1 MTTASHAEKKIFIA
15 DDDADILS
23 ILQLML
29 QTKGYTVHATP
40 NANDIFN
47 YDHDFPD
54 LILLDIW
61 MTEVD
66 GREVCARLK
75 ENDLMKN
82 IPVVFISANSG
93 IKEITTQY
101 HAQDCIPKPFEM
113 LYLLNKVHNILFNS
127 ISEQPIAE

>member
-1 MTTASHAEKKIFIA
+1 MAMPTNAEKRIFIA

-29 QTKGYTVHATP
+29 QTKGYTVHATLH
-40 NANDIFN
+40 ANDIFN
-47 YDHDFPD
+47 YEDNFPD

-61 MTEVD
+61 MNEVD

-75 ENDLMKN
+75 ENDRMKN

-113 LYLLNKVHNILFNS
+113 KYLLNKVHDILFDPVN
-127 ISEQPIAE
+127 